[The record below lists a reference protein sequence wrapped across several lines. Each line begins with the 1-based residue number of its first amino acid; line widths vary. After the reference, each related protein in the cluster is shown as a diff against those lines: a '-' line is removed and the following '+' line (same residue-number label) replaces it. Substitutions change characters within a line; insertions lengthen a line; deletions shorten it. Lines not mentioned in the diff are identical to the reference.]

1 MGGFYT
7 VDSPDRARL
16 WFRMPHVVPP
26 AAHPPIDITD
36 DRARL
41 DVTRILALYEE
52 TWWAKGRS
60 AESVRH
66 ALDHSHP
73 VVTAWAGGDLVGFA
87 RVISDLTFRA
97 TIWDVIVKP
106 SHQGRGIGASLM
118 RFVLEHPDL
127 RSVSHFLLL
136 TADKHGFY
144 ERLGFQPEREMTMLL
159 RR

>member
-1 MGGFYT
+1 
-7 VDSPDRARL
+7 
-16 WFRMPHVVPP
+16 MPHVVPP
-26 AAHPPIDITD
+26 AAHPSIEITD

-60 AESVRH
+60 ADAVRR

-73 VVTAWAGGDLVGFA
+73 VVTAWEAGVLVGFT

-97 TIWDVIVKP
+97 TVWDVIVRP
-106 SHQGRGIGASLM
+106 SHQRRGIGLAM
-118 RFVLEHPDL
+118 MQFVLDHPDL
-127 RSVSHFLLL
+127 SSVSQFLLL

-144 ERLGFQPEREMTMLL
+144 ERLGFQPEREMTMML

>member
-1 MGGFYT
+1 
-7 VDSPDRARL
+7 
-16 WFRMPHVVPP
+16 MPHVVPP
-26 AAHPPIDITD
+26 AAHPSIEITD

-52 TWWAKGRS
+52 TWWAKGRT
-60 AESVRH
+60 ADSVRR

-73 VVTAWAGGDLVGFA
+73 VVTAWEAGVLVGFT

-97 TIWDVIVKP
+97 TVWDVIVRP
-106 SHQGRGIGASLM
+106 SHQRRGIGLAM
-118 RFVLEHPDL
+118 MQFVLDHPDL
-127 RSVSHFLLL
+127 RSVSQFLLL

-144 ERLGFQPEREMTMLL
+144 ERLGFHPEREMTMML

>member
-1 MGGFYT
+1 
-7 VDSPDRARL
+7 
-16 WFRMPHVVPP
+16 MPHVVPP
-26 AAHPPIDITD
+26 AAHTPFEITD

-60 AESVRH
+60 ADAVRR
-66 ALDHSHP
+66 ALDHSQP
-73 VVTAWAGGDLVGFA
+73 VVTAWESGVLVGFA

-97 TIWDVIVKP
+97 TIWDVIVRP
-106 SHQGRGIGASLM
+106 SHQGHGIGAAMM

-127 RSVSHFLLL
+127 KSVSHFLLL
-136 TADKHGFY
+136 TVDKHGFY
-144 ERLGFQPEREMTMLL
+144 EKLGFQPERETAMML